1 MNELGDL
8 YFMSVLK
15 FTIVNF
21 TPFSA
26 SPCLKDLLLTL
37 LGQERESLKA
47 LCKPPEYGGFC
58 YSCINPAHYSAK
70 GN

>member
-1 MNELGDL
+1 MNELGEL
-8 YFMSVLK
+8 YFKSVLK

-26 SPCLKDLLLTL
+26 PSCLKDLLLTL
-37 LGQERESLKA
+37 LGQERESLKVPCEP
-47 LCKPPEYGGFC
+47 LEYDGFC
-58 YSCINPAHYSAK
+58 YRCINPAHYSSE

>member
-1 MNELGDL
+1 MNELGHL

-15 FTIVNF
+15 FAIVIF

-26 SPCLKDLLLTL
+26 SSCLKDLLLTL

-47 LCKPPEYGGFC
+47 LCNLLSTVDSITNYK
-58 YSCINPAHYSAK
+58 SSLLLS
-70 GN
+70 